1 MQALPTI
8 QDLVSWSC
16 TGFAGGIIIIWQ
28 SMLQLFNLI
37 IHRADFL
44 VASDLALRA
53 QLTEFRDHHLVSFFC
68 LKLVPNLQ
76 MVANQFL
83 CLTFPQGAE

>member
-28 SMLQLFNLI
+28 SMLQLFNLT

-53 QLTEFRDHHLVSFFC
+53 QLTEFRDHQLVVFLFQIV
-68 LKLVPNLQ
+68 LNL
-76 MVANQFL
+76 
-83 CLTFPQGAE
+83 

>member
-53 QLTEFRDHHLVSFFC
+53 QLTEFRDHHLVSFF
-68 LKLVPNLQ
+68 VSNW
-76 MVANQFL
+76 FL
-83 CLTFPQGAE
+83 IYKW